1 MTVFHGLPRR
11 SFVLG
16 AAGAVIAG
24 MSCARGAE
32 AARGIT
38 DNSITIGTATDLSG
52 VTVSLGSNNANAVRL
67 AFDEANSRG
76 GVHGRKITYIVE
88 DNQYQVPKAV
98 QGMNKL
104 LNRDDIFFALVNS
117 GTPMNEA
124 IMPAMFEKSAPNI
137 FPLTSARSMYEPF
150 NRFKFGQFASYYDQM
165 RAGVKYFVEKQGKKS
180 IGAMTFDTDY
190 GKEVLVGTVA
200 QLEVMGMKMAG
211 QSTHTPTEVNFN
223 GSMTKLREQGCDLI
237 VLATA
242 VKDTIIIVQTARK
255 MGWDVAFLGNLATY
269 STAIAEAPGAPAE
282 GFYSMSPGLYAY
294 PDDPR
299 PPIRDFFT
307 KFKKAYGI
315 DPNYFGEAGYTA
327 ATFVLTA
334 LEKAGRDL
342 NLETF
347 LTAMESMKD
356 WQDIFGSPPLSLS
369 PTNHHASSQSF
380 LSIIKDSRW
389 VPVVQEPLGY

>member
-117 GTPMNEA
+117 GTPMNA
-124 IMPAMFEKSAPNI
+124 AAPV
-137 FPLTSARSMYEPF
+137 FWT
-150 NRFKFGQFASYYDQM
+150 
-165 RAGVKYFVEKQGKKS
+165 
-180 IGAMTFDTDY
+180 
-190 GKEVLVGTVA
+190 VG
-200 QLEVMGMKMAG
+200 
-211 QSTHTPTEVNFN
+211 
-223 GSMTKLREQGCDLI
+223 
-237 VLATA
+237 
-242 VKDTIIIVQTARK
+242 
-255 MGWDVAFLGNLATY
+255 
-269 STAIAEAPGAPAE
+269 
-282 GFYSMSPGLYAY
+282 
-294 PDDPR
+294 
-299 PPIRDFFT
+299 
-307 KFKKAYGI
+307 
-315 DPNYFGEAGYTA
+315 
-327 ATFVLTA
+327 
-334 LEKAGRDL
+334 
-342 NLETF
+342 
-347 LTAMESMKD
+347 
-356 WQDIFGSPPLSLS
+356 
-369 PTNHHASSQSF
+369 
-380 LSIIKDSRW
+380 
-389 VPVVQEPLGY
+389 

>member
-1 MTVFHGLPRR
+1 
-11 SFVLG
+11 
-16 AAGAVIAG
+16 
-24 MSCARGAE
+24 
-32 AARGIT
+32 
-38 DNSITIGTATDLSG
+38 
-52 VTVSLGSNNANAVRL
+52 
-67 AFDEANSRG
+67 
-76 GVHGRKITYIVE
+76 
-88 DNQYQVPKAV
+88 
-98 QGMNKL
+98 
-104 LNRDDIFFALVNS
+104 
-117 GTPMNEA
+117 
-124 IMPAMFEKSAPNI
+124 
-137 FPLTSARSMYEPF
+137 MYEPF

-190 GKEVLVGTVA
+190 GKEVLDGAVA
-200 QLEVMGMKMAG
+200 QVEAMGMKMAG

-299 PPIRDFFT
+299 PPVREFFA

-315 DPNYFGEAGYTA
+315 DANYFGEAGYTA
-327 ATFVLTA
+327 ATFVLAA

-347 LTAMESMKD
+347 LAAMESMKD
-356 WQDIFGSPPLSLS
+356 WHDIFGSPPLSLS

-380 LSIIKDSRW
+380 LSIIKDSRNC
-389 VPVVQEPLGY
+389 PGGSAQLRQS